1 MDGAH
6 DRAKLDEMDF
16 VKDAAGG
23 LRNILDR
30 IGEFFHLFDLSF
42 FVSGT
47 ATFSAIVYWF
57 SRQETA
63 LVPILLPSWVYVVG
77 LAVACYICGLLSFAA
92 GSIVTKQLRKG
103 LPDLLEGVLRAHCA
117 DTTVKPYLE
126 NRERA
131 WRLYERL
138 WVEVRQTQK
147 CASSFSLLSRYW
159 VMAATYN
166 GLAISC
172 FVWAVILLAEP
183 PIVQS
188 SYANFLLPLLA
199 VGCGGVSLRQAGS
212 YFENQVYELVATL
225 VGSKTSLN
233 FASSEQRSPKDS

>member
-6 DRAKLDEMDF
+6 DRAKQDEMDF

-23 LRNILDR
+23 LRSILDR

-42 FVSGT
+42 FVSGAT
-47 ATFSAIVYWF
+47 TFSAIVYWL

-63 LVPILLPSWVYVVG
+63 LAPILLPSWVYVVG
-77 LAVACYICGLLSFAA
+77 LTVACYVCGLLSFAV
-92 GSIVTKQLRKG
+92 GSIVTQRLRKG
-103 LPDLLEGVLRAHCA
+103 LPGLLEGVLKAHCA
-117 DTTVKPYLE
+117 DTMVRPYLE
-126 NRERA
+126 DRERT

-138 WVEVRQTQK
+138 WVDVRQTQK

-166 GLAISC
+166 GVAVSC
-172 FVWAVILLAEP
+172 FLWAVILLAEP
-183 PIVQS
+183 PIAQS
-188 SYANFLLPLLA
+188 SYPIYLLPFLA
-199 VGCGGVSLRQAGS
+199 LACGCVSLRQGHS
-212 YFENQVYELVATL
+212 YFRYQVYEIVATL

-233 FASSEQRSPKDS
+233 FSDSEQKSPKDS